1 MKLLFSFALFA
12 ALANGKRRRMMDLIR
27 QSPGCNVN
35 DLSRHFQMSR
45 IAVMKHLK
53 VLVDAGLVISKKS
66 GRSRELYFNAAPIQ
80 MIYDRWSDEYSAFWT
95 TQAVDLKYAV
105 EGGSESKQDAE
116 THDASAAKDST
127 KSTRQKKPEKKA
139 GKGRK
144 K

>member
-1 MKLLFSFALFA
+1 
-12 ALANGKRRRMMDLIR
+12 MDLIR
-27 QSPGCNVN
+27 QSPGCNIN

-116 THDASAAKDST
+116 PDVASDAAETSRSPRSSK
-127 KSTRQKKPEKKA
+127 QKKKG

>member
-1 MKLLFSFALFA
+1 
-12 ALANGKRRRMMDLIR
+12 MDLIR
-27 QSPGCNVN
+27 QSPGCNIN

-116 THDASAAKDST
+116 PDVASDAAETSRSPRSSK
-127 KSTRQKKPEKKA
+127 QKKKA